1 MPSKVIRL
9 SKVARELNI
18 GISFI
23 VDLLASKSIYIDSN
37 PNTKLDEETYKV
49 VINEIQG
56 KKSNAILDQYP
67 VGNKIVGRII
77 KKIEPGT
84 IFILIHHDIT
94 ATISVLDISWNL
106 ARAEMIYQSYQI
118 GDEVTAFIID
128 SCEEAKHIRLS
139 LKDFSLRPSETKAWK
154 SIKLGNILK
163 GEIIENL
170 PNKKIV
176 KLENELFGILK
187 KNDDYQGDE
196 FQVVKKDSEKNI
208 ISLSTPTEHGVREEQ
223 FTKEKQLSAEIEVIN
238 EDLLSLE
245 SFKNSLYADF
255 TDEEEINFMEHAFET
270 VPELFSK
277 QLFLSNN
284 IILNFEF
291 NSRAWDS
298 FQSQIVPSLIDKI
311 AEDKNDISEAIEQ
324 IEKQS
329 FWINLSTKKY
339 DEKDYFTIYNDSIN
353 FYGSID
359 EIDSEACQ
367 FTVFT
372 ISSDRKNNIAGVGQK
387 YAAKNGSFL
396 LKNGIVISPPER
408 TIPTESY
415 QNQYRIYDQLK
426 IKTESF
432 QRIEKLKVETGEIIK
447 SEGEALKIFDKFLEY
462 QEDYIKSNQ
471 PEPVKIDNDK
481 LKRTHGSEYITW
493 VLPSDVYDY
502 LNDEEEYVFLDLR
515 EKIKSSK
522 QNKEYEFKKIG
533 TGKAF
538 EKDGLWILSVE
549 DSLPLD
555 EVKELFIQKK
565 ASVTQFQLQREII
578 RDFFDKKL
586 KLDHVENLLVRPE
599 KIKAPLIND
608 VNFKNEFLQKTE
620 KDYPD
625 NNQVKAVKKAIGNQ
639 NIFLIQGPP
648 GTGKTTVIS
657 EVVEQLV
664 AEKKKILVAS
674 QTHVAVDNVLEKL
687 ASSEEL
693 SLLRVGP
700 ISKISDNLKQY
711 HTSEQI
717 KNYKQDFLT
726 FIDVQDEIIKKFID
740 KVEIGEIK
748 KYIKE
753 SSANYSKT
761 LLEKLSGDHYS
772 LFGLLKEER
781 EVIDAK
787 SISQVLQKWKAD
799 VESGLQEII
808 APILFGS
815 VDVVFATCIGIKSHS
830 EFKDS
835 EFKFDTVIIDEAG
848 KANLAESLV
857 AISMAKN
864 IILVGDQMQLP
875 PYMDSNLIDPNIE
888 GSFPNSK
895 YGKNFSFKDIEH
907 ALKTSFFE
915 FLVNRIK
922 GGGFPKENLEKLNYQ
937 HRMHP
942 NIGMFVSKSFYDGD
956 VNMGEKTHLNKIDLP
971 KPFDKEIT
979 FINTS
984 SYIDPYEKSDGYS
997 ATNRSEAETIVQN
1010 VLPLLLKEGVAVS
1023 QVAII
1028 APYKSQVALIQ
1039 NEIESSRNHLMIN
1052 ISVST
1057 LDSFQGMEFDVI
1069 IFSFTRS
1076 ASPYQENKKVGFLDD
1091 ARRLN
1096 VAFSRAKKK
1105 LILVGNESTLTRK
1118 SSHFDKFFD
1127 YTGLFKNLINLSK
1140 TPEAGRY
1147 CEITDFKELC
1157 SPYERFKE
1165 KHPLKSIASG
1175 VIKSIATYGIF
1186 VTVDSFDGLVHK
1198 SNLSH
1203 RVIKNINDLFEVD
1216 QEIKVKV
1223 IGFNDK
1229 KQKVEL
1235 GIKQLNIISDTDF
1248 KKRNPINSRTE
1259 GFITNI
1265 ANYGFFVNIE
1275 GHEGLVHKTNIPNK
1289 MRDQISKHFTP
1300 DQKVMVKILDYNENL
1315 SRISLALNT
1324 PSVQKEIE
1332 AFKEV
1337 KSKYCK
1343 NLLITCP
1350 VKNVVK
1356 SGVFVEIEEGLDGI
1370 IHISQLDPN
1379 KRNNLKLN
1387 YPLGKEVSVI
1397 VTNYNDGK
1405 KIIELSESLALLKLK
1420 K

>member
-1 MPSKVIRL
+1 MSVKVIRL
-9 SKVARELNI
+9 SKVARELNT
-18 GISFI
+18 GISQI
-23 VDLLASKSIYIDSN
+23 VDLLASKSIYIDSS
-37 PNTKLDEETYKV
+37 PNTKLDEETYNV
-49 VINEIQG
+49 IINEIQG
-56 KKSNAILDQYP
+56 GKSNSILDQYP
-67 VGNKIVGRII
+67 VGNKVVGRII

-84 IFILIHHDIT
+84 IFISTHYEIT
-94 ATISVLDISWNL
+94 ATISILDISWNL

-118 GDEVTAFIID
+118 GDHVTAIIID
-128 SCEEAKHIRLS
+128 SSEETKHIKLS
-139 LKDFSLRPSETKAWK
+139 LKEFSLRPSATKAWNT
-154 SIKLGNILK
+154 IKLGNILK

-170 PNKKIV
+170 PNTKIV
-176 KLENELFGILK
+176 KLENELLGIINK
-187 KNDDYQGDE
+187 DYEYQGDE
-196 FQVVKKDSEKNI
+196 FQIIKKDNEKNI
-208 ISLSTPTEHGVREEQ
+208 ISLSNPTDFGVRRKESTEE
-223 FTKEKQLSAEIEVIN
+223 KHSSPEIDVIN

-245 SFKNSLYADF
+245 SFKNSLYSNFAA
-255 TDEEEINFMEHAFET
+255 EEEVGFIEHAFET

-277 QLFLSNN
+277 QLVLSDS

-291 NSRAWDS
+291 NSRSWDS

-311 AEDKNDISEAIEQ
+311 AEDKNDISEAIAQ

-329 FWINLSTKKY
+329 FWINLSIKKY
-339 DEKDYFTIYNDSIN
+339 DQKDYFTIYNDSIN

-359 EIDSEACQ
+359 ELDSEACQ
-367 FTVFT
+367 FTVFKV
-372 ISSDRKNNIAGVGQK
+372 SSDRKNNSAGMDQK

-396 LKNGIVISPPER
+396 LNNGIIISPPGR
-408 TIPTESY
+408 SFSTGNY
-415 QNQYRIYDQLK
+415 KNQHKTYEQLK

-471 PEPVKIDNDK
+471 PEAVKIDIKD

-502 LNDEEEYVFLDLR
+502 LNNEEEYVFLDLR

-522 QNKEYEFKKIG
+522 QHKEHEYKKIG

-538 EKDGLWILSVE
+538 EKDGVWLLSVE

-565 ASVTQFQLQREII
+565 VSVTQFQLQREII

-586 KLDHVENLLVRPE
+586 KLDHVENLLVRPD
-599 KIKAPLIND
+599 KIKAPLIPD

-639 NIFLIQGPP
+639 NVFLIQGPP

-657 EVVEQLV
+657 EVVQQLV
-664 AEKKKILVAS
+664 ANKKKILVAS

-687 ASSEEL
+687 ASNEEL

-700 ISKISDNLKQY
+700 IGKISENLKQY

-717 KNYKQDFLT
+717 KLYKKDFLT
-726 FIDVQDEIIKKFID
+726 FIDVQTEIIRQLID
-740 KVEIGEIK
+740 KVESEEIK
-748 KYIKE
+748 KYIRD
-753 SSANYSKT
+753 SSTSYSKT
-761 LLEKLSGDHYS
+761 LLEKLSGYNYR
-772 LFGLLKEER
+772 LFDLLKKDG

-787 SISQVLQKWKAD
+787 SVFQVLQKWKTD
-799 VESGLQEII
+799 IESGLQEII

-875 PYMDSNLIDPNIE
+875 PFMDSNLIDPNIE

-915 FLVNRIK
+915 FLVNRIE
-922 GGGFPKENLEKLNYQ
+922 GGNFPKDNLEKLNYQ

-942 NIGMFVSKSFYDGD
+942 NIGMFVSKSFYNGE
-956 VNMGEKTHLNKIDLP
+956 VNMGEKTHLNKIELP

-979 FINTS
+979 FINTG
-984 SYIDPYEKSDGYS
+984 SYTDPYESSDGYS

-1039 NEIESSRNHLMIN
+1039 NEIESSGNHLMIN

-1076 ASPYQENKKVGFLDD
+1076 ASPNQQNKRVGFLDD

-1105 LILVGNESTLTRK
+1105 LILVGNKSTLTRK

-1127 YTGLFKNLINLSK
+1127 YTGLFTNLVDLSK

-1147 CEITDFKELC
+1147 CEITDFKELK
-1157 SPYERFKE
+1157 SSYERFKE
-1165 KHPLKSIASG
+1165 KYPLNSVTSGIVKSI
-1175 VIKSIATYGIF
+1175 VNFGIF
-1186 VTVDSFDGLVHK
+1186 VTVDGFDGLAHK

-1223 IGFNDK
+1223 IGLDDK
-1229 KQKVEL
+1229 KQEVEF
-1235 GIKQLNIISDTDF
+1235 GIKQLNQISEQDF
-1248 KKRNPINSRTE
+1248 KKKYPISSRTE
-1259 GFITNI
+1259 GYITRI
-1265 ANYGFFVNIE
+1265 ANYGIFVNIE

-1289 MRDQISKHFTP
+1289 LRHQISKHFIL
-1300 DQKVMVKILDYNENL
+1300 DQKVMVEILDYKDDL
-1315 SRISLALNT
+1315 SRISFGLNNA
-1324 PSVQKEIE
+1324 KEKKKISIQDL
-1332 AFKEV
+1332 K
-1337 KSKYCK
+1337 KKYPI
-1343 NLLITCP
+1343 NSLITCP
-1350 VKNVVK
+1350 VKNVVNF
-1356 SGVFVEIEEGLDGI
+1356 GVFIEIEEDVDGLV
-1370 IHISQLDPN
+1370 HTSQLDPN
-1379 KRNNLKLN
+1379 KRDNLKLN
-1387 YPLGKEVSVI
+1387 YPSGKEIEVLI
-1397 VTNYNDGK
+1397 TDYDFAK
-1405 KIIELSESLALLKLK
+1405 KRIELSESLALLKLK